1 MNGHLPSSMLRCSG
15 AIQYKEMPWD
25 EFWKPP
31 YPHSFS
37 TLYGPAYSAMP
48 ALTSTA
54 AEWIPAAVTRH
65 WKEECKPARV
75 VRHVKQFH
83 VDQPGRVTAAHV
95 STYESWLTFEEDVT
109 QHVYVSGRPHWH
121 VPHHVLLT

>member
-1 MNGHLPSSMLRCSG
+1 MSIVCCSG
-15 AIQYKEMPWD
+15 AIQYKEMPWN

-48 ALTSTA
+48 AVTSTDPK
-54 AEWIPAAVTRH
+54 WIPAPKKRV

-75 VRHVKQFH
+75 LRHVKQPPS
-83 VDQPGRVTAAHV
+83 QK
-95 STYESWLTFEEDVT
+95 
-109 QHVYVSGRPHWH
+109 
-121 VPHHVLLT
+121 